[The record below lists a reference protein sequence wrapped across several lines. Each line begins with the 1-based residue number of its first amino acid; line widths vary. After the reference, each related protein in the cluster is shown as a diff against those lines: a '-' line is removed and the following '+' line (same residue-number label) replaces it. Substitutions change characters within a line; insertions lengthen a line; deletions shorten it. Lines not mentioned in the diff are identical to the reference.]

1 MWEQKHCWLIQER
14 CRIGNH
20 TTVIICVTKWPL
32 WLFTSYTWIM
42 LNVISRYP
50 FGCGLL
56 MWLYIHDEKFLS
68 SFPLRYIDII
78 AFSYKE
84 QMSFWIIHL
93 SSESSKTK
101 DVYECVNAHIDIAD
115 YICIIIL
122 MIIWEMQPWIQIPG
136 LEPILCMSYC
146 TTLTK

>member
-1 MWEQKHCWLIQER
+1 MLVCIQQD
-14 CRIGNH
+14 CAVWIF
-20 TTVIICVTKWPL
+20 IIYQENIFKIYTLCDDNDVGIMFITKWPL
-32 WLFTSYTWIM
+32 CLFTSHKWIM

-122 MIIWEMQPWIQIPG
+122 MII
-136 LEPILCMSYC
+136 
-146 TTLTK
+146 